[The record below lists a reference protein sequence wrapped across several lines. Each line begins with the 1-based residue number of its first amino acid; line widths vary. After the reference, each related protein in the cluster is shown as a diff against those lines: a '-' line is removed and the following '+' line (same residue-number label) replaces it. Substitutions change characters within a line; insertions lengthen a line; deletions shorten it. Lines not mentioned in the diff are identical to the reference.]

1 MVVRRSTKEIG
12 PVKSDFRIET
22 ETAVQAKDSAKADEI
37 KTLREND
44 SISLIAKNHPIKDR
58 GNAEIKS
65 APTAKTNVRA
75 KDSAKID
82 ASEKTSIF
90 CIIAGSYPINDRKNA
105 EMEMRKYAAKGL
117 KSEIIETPTRL
128 RICVGKFPSET
139 EALKEIP
146 EYCKTTGRKDLW
158 VLKFLK

>member
-1 MVVRRSTKEIG
+1 MNLFAYSIAFPIFIVFSVISCKSGSQKQETTALMVVRRSTKEIG
-12 PVKSDFRIET
+12 SVKSDFLIET
-22 ETAVQAKDSAKADEI
+22 ETAVQTEDSV
-37 KTLREND
+37 KT
-44 SISLIAKNHPIKDR
+44 
-58 GNAEIKS
+58 
-65 APTAKTNVRA
+65 
-75 KDSAKID
+75 D

-128 RICVGKFPSET
+128 RICIGKFPSET